1 MPNTRSAKKR
11 MRQAE
16 KARARNRQQR
26 SHIRGAIKKVREA
39 GSGEEAAK
47 ALREATSLIDRAAR
61 KHLVHRNKAARD
73 KARLAAIVLA
83 K

>member
-1 MPNTRSAKKR
+1 

-16 KARARNRQQR
+16 KARVRNRQQR
-26 SHIRGAIKKVREA
+26 SHLRGAIKKVREA

-47 ALREATSLIDRAAR
+47 ALRKATTLIDRAAR
-61 KHLVHRNKAARD
+61 KHLVHSNKAARD